1 MESKLSEAKKKLTE
15 AEQGRSADLEQHVE
29 FVETLRIRIASL
41 EDKIKKASE
50 DQEAAF
56 KDGEATGQVTFM
68 KAFMKKI
75 PGFDWGQLGE
85 ATKVYAED
93 LRQELEEEEAK
104 EAEAEALRITEEEA
118 HKKMD
123 AAS

>member
-1 MESKLSEAKKKLTE
+1 
-15 AEQGRSADLEQHVE
+15 
-29 FVETLRIRIASL
+29 
-41 EDKIKKASE
+41 
-50 DQEAAF
+50 
-56 KDGEATGQVTFM
+56 M

-104 EAEAEALRITEEEA
+104 EAEAEALRIAEEEA